1 MEGYWG
7 VIVVKTI
14 EEFKDEVRLIRKEM
28 YRKGEYADT
37 KLVASWLDRLLISL
51 EGVSIK
57 LDLMM
62 QDIEALND
70 AMDNCTC
77 GTAPKMKKKAKKPA
91 RKKAK
96 PKKMKKAKKKK
107 R

>member
-1 MEGYWG
+1 MVE
-7 VIVVKTI
+7 TI
-14 EEFKDEVRLIRKEM
+14 EEFKDEVKMIRREM

-51 EGVSIK
+51 EKVSIK

-62 QDIEALND
+62 QDVEELND

-77 GTAPKMKKKAKKPA
+77 GPAPKIKKAKKSA
-91 RKKAK
+91 KKKAK

-107 R
+107 KR

>member
-1 MEGYWG
+1 MVE
-7 VIVVKTI
+7 TI
-14 EEFKDEVRLIRKEM
+14 EEFKDEVKLIRREM
-28 YRKGEYADT
+28 YKKGEYADT

-51 EGVSIK
+51 EKVSTK

-62 QDIEALND
+62 QDVEELND

-77 GTAPKMKKKAKKPA
+77 GVAPKKKKAKRPA
-91 RKKAK
+91 KKKAK
-96 PKKMKKAKKKK
+96 PKKMKKAKKKRRK